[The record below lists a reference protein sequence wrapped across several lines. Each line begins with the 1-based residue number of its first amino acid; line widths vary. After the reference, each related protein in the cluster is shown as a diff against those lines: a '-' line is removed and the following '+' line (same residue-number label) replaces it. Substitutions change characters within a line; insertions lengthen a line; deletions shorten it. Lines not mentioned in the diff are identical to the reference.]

1 MAPNL
6 RRLAKIAVCISQNLP
21 SWAAPSEASAAFIA
35 CWCTFVSGKCR
46 KLNRI
51 LPSNCFSSLSTTS
64 LMEYG
69 DYESEACAK
78 VNEVVDKLLKQFEG
92 KMRFNFRHF
101 PLTKV
106 NQHAMKAAEASLGAA
121 QEGKF
126 WEMHTAIFANRRRLG
141 AISLRGYAKEVGVV
155 NKKFL
160 DNLVNSTYGWQVR
173 SDLLEGLDKG
183 VRDVPAF
190 FINGELF
197 TGKPTFDNL
206 KKGIEEALKKK
217 KRA

>member
-1 MAPNL
+1 MIRKETVEIIPTKDVFVGDPKAP
-6 RRLAKIAVCISQNLP
+6 V
-21 SWAAPSEASAAFIA
+21 
-35 CWCTFVSGKCR
+35 T
-46 KLNRI
+46 
-51 LPSNCFSSLSTTS
+51 

-78 VNEVVDKLLKQFEG
+78 VNEVVVKLLEQYNG
-92 KMRFNFRHF
+92 KLRFNFRHF
-101 PLTKV
+101 PLTKIH
-106 NQHAMKAAEASLGAA
+106 QHAMKAAEASLGAA

-126 WEMHTAIFANRRRLG
+126 WEMHTMLFQHRRRLG
-141 AISLRGYAKEVGVV
+141 AISLREYAKDVGVV

-173 SDLLEGLDKG
+173 SDLLEGLNKG

-190 FINGELF
+190 FINGVLF

-206 KKGIEEALKKK
+206 KKGIEEALKQKK

>member
-1 MAPNL
+1 MKTKDVEIIPTKDVFVGDPKAP
-6 RRLAKIAVCISQNLP
+6 V
-21 SWAAPSEASAAFIA
+21 
-35 CWCTFVSGKCR
+35 T
-46 KLNRI
+46 
-51 LPSNCFSSLSTTS
+51 

-69 DYESEACAK
+69 DYESEECAR
-78 VNEVVDKLLKQFEG
+78 VNEVVDRLLKQFEG

-106 NQHAMKAAEASLGAA
+106 HQHAMKAAEASLGAA

-141 AISLRGYAKEVGVV
+141 AISLREYAKEVGVI

-160 DNLVNSTYGWQVR
+160 ENLMDCTYGWSVR

-183 VRDVPAF
+183 VRDVPTF
-190 FINGELF
+190 FINGEPF

-206 KKGIEEALKKK
+206 KKGIEDALKKK

>member
-1 MAPNL
+1 MKAKELIEIIPTKDVFVGDPKAP
-6 RRLAKIAVCISQNLP
+6 V
-21 SWAAPSEASAAFIA
+21 
-35 CWCTFVSGKCR
+35 T
-46 KLNRI
+46 
-51 LPSNCFSSLSTTS
+51 

-78 VNEVVDKLLKQFEG
+78 VNEVVQKLLEHFDG

-101 PLTKV
+101 PLTKIH
-106 NQHAMKAAEASLGAA
+106 QQSQKAAEASLGVA
-121 QEGKF
+121 QEGEVKF
-126 WEMHTAIFANRRRLG
+126 WAMHNMLFAHRRRLG
-141 AISLRGYAKEVGVV
+141 AISLRGYAKEVGIV

-160 DNLVNSTYGWQVR
+160 DDLVNSTYGWQVR

-197 TGKPTFDNL
+197 TGKPTYDNL
-206 KKGIEEALKKK
+206 SKGIEAALKQKKK
-217 KRA
+217 KPVVAKEVKEKA

>member
-1 MAPNL
+1 MKAKELIVIIPTKDVFVGDPNAP
-6 RRLAKIAVCISQNLP
+6 V
-21 SWAAPSEASAAFIA
+21 
-35 CWCTFVSGKCR
+35 T
-46 KLNRI
+46 
-51 LPSNCFSSLSTTS
+51 

-78 VNEVVDKLLKQFEG
+78 VNEVVEKLLEQFPG
-92 KMRFNFRHF
+92 KVRFNFRHF
-101 PLTKV
+101 PLTKIH
-106 NQHAMKAAEASLGAA
+106 QHAMKAAEASLGAA

-126 WEMHTAIFANRRRLG
+126 WEMHSMLFAHRRRLG
-141 AISLRGYAKEVGVV
+141 AISLREYAKDVGVV

-173 SDLLEGLDKG
+173 SDLLEGLNKG

-190 FINGELF
+190 FINGVLF

-206 KKGIEEALKKK
+206 RKGIEAALKQKK

>member
-1 MAPNL
+1 MMKKDTAEIIPTKDVFVGDPKAP
-6 RRLAKIAVCISQNLP
+6 V
-21 SWAAPSEASAAFIA
+21 
-35 CWCTFVSGKCR
+35 T
-46 KLNRI
+46 
-51 LPSNCFSSLSTTS
+51 

-78 VNEVVDKLLKQFEG
+78 VNDVVVKLLEQYDG
-92 KMRFNFRHF
+92 KLRFNFRHF
-101 PLTKV
+101 PLTKIH
-106 NQHAMKAAEASLGAA
+106 QHAMKAAEASLGAA

-126 WEMHTAIFANRRRLG
+126 WEMHSMLFQHRRRLG
-141 AISLRGYAKEVGVV
+141 AISLREYAKDVGVV

-173 SDLLEGLDKG
+173 SDLLEGLNKG

-190 FINGELF
+190 FINGVLF
-197 TGKPTFDNL
+197 TGKPTFENL
-206 KKGIEEALKKK
+206 KKGIEEALKQKK

>member
-1 MAPNL
+1 MKAKEIIEIIPTKDVFVGDPKAP
-6 RRLAKIAVCISQNLP
+6 V
-21 SWAAPSEASAAFIA
+21 
-35 CWCTFVSGKCR
+35 T
-46 KLNRI
+46 
-51 LPSNCFSSLSTTS
+51 

-78 VNEVVDKLLKQFEG
+78 VNEVVDRLLKEFQG
-92 KMRFNFRHF
+92 KVRFNFRHF
-101 PLTKV
+101 PLTKIH
-106 NQHAMKAAEASLGAA
+106 QHAMKAAEASLGAA

-126 WEMHTAIFANRRRLG
+126 WEMHSMLFAHRRRLG
-141 AISLRGYAKEVGVV
+141 AISLREYAKDVGVV

-173 SDLLEGLDKG
+173 SDLLEGLNKG

-190 FINGELF
+190 FINGVLF
-197 TGKPTFDNL
+197 EGKPTFDNL
-206 KKGIEEALKKK
+206 RKGIEAALKQKK

>member
-1 MAPNL
+1 MKAKETVEIIPTKDVFVGDPKAP
-6 RRLAKIAVCISQNLP
+6 V
-21 SWAAPSEASAAFIA
+21 
-35 CWCTFVSGKCR
+35 T
-46 KLNRI
+46 
-51 LPSNCFSSLSTTS
+51 

-78 VNEVVDKLLKQFEG
+78 VNEVVDRLLKELPG
-92 KMRFNFRHF
+92 KVRFNFRHF
-101 PLTKV
+101 PLTKIH
-106 NQHAMKAAEASLGAA
+106 QHAMKAAEASLGAA

-126 WEMHTAIFANRRRLG
+126 WEMHSMLFEHRRRLG
-141 AISLRGYAKEVGVV
+141 AISLREYARDVGVV

-160 DNLVNSTYGWQVR
+160 DHLVNSTYGWQVR
-173 SDLLEGLDKG
+173 SDLLEGLNKG

-190 FINGELF
+190 FINGVLF

-206 KKGIEEALKKK
+206 RKGIETALKQKK

>member
-1 MAPNL
+1 MKTKEIEIIPTKDVFVGDPKAP
-6 RRLAKIAVCISQNLP
+6 V
-21 SWAAPSEASAAFIA
+21 
-35 CWCTFVSGKCR
+35 T
-46 KLNRI
+46 
-51 LPSNCFSSLSTTS
+51 

-69 DYESEACAK
+69 DYESEACAR
-78 VNEVVDKLLKQFEG
+78 VNDIVDKLLKQFQG

-106 NQHAMKAAEASLGAA
+106 HQHAMKAAEASLGAA

-126 WEMHTAIFANRRRLG
+126 WEMHIALFANRRRLG
-141 AISLRGYAKEVGVV
+141 AISLREYAKECGVI

-160 DNLVNSTYGWQVR
+160 ENLVDSTYGWQVR

-197 TGKPTFDNL
+197 TGKPTFENL

>member
-1 MAPNL
+1 MRAKEVVDIIPTKDVFVGDPKAP
-6 RRLAKIAVCISQNLP
+6 V
-21 SWAAPSEASAAFIA
+21 
-35 CWCTFVSGKCR
+35 T
-46 KLNRI
+46 
-51 LPSNCFSSLSTTS
+51 

-78 VNEVVDKLLKQFEG
+78 VNEVVLRLLQQFEG

-101 PLTKV
+101 PLTKIH
-106 NQHAMKAAEASLGAA
+106 QHAMKAAEASLGAA

-126 WEMHTAIFANRRRLG
+126 WEMHTMLFEHRRRLG
-141 AISLRGYAKEVGVV
+141 AISLRGYAKDCGVV

-160 DNLVNSTYGWQVR
+160 DHLVNSTYGWQVR

-190 FINGELF
+190 FINDELF

-206 KKGIEEALKKK
+206 RKGIEEALKQKK

>member
-1 MAPNL
+1 MMKKELVEIIPTKDVFVGDPKAP
-6 RRLAKIAVCISQNLP
+6 V
-21 SWAAPSEASAAFIA
+21 
-35 CWCTFVSGKCR
+35 T
-46 KLNRI
+46 
-51 LPSNCFSSLSTTS
+51 

-78 VNEVVDKLLKQFEG
+78 VNDVVVKLLEQYDG
-92 KMRFNFRHF
+92 KLKFNFRHF
-101 PLTKV
+101 PLTKIH
-106 NQHAMKAAEASLGAA
+106 QHAMKAAEASLGAA

-126 WEMHTAIFANRRRLG
+126 WEMHTMLFQHRRRLG
-141 AISLRGYAKEVGVV
+141 AISLREYAKDVGVV

-173 SDLLEGLDKG
+173 SDLLEGLNKG

-190 FINGELF
+190 FINGVLF
-197 TGKPTFDNL
+197 TGKPTFENL
-206 KKGIEEALKKK
+206 KKGIEEALKQKK

>member
-1 MAPNL
+1 MKKELVEIIPTKDVFVGDPKAP
-6 RRLAKIAVCISQNLP
+6 V
-21 SWAAPSEASAAFIA
+21 
-35 CWCTFVSGKCR
+35 T
-46 KLNRI
+46 
-51 LPSNCFSSLSTTS
+51 

-78 VNEVVDKLLKQFEG
+78 VNEVVVKLLEQYDG
-92 KMRFNFRHF
+92 KLRFNFRHF
-101 PLTKV
+101 PLTKIH
-106 NQHAMKAAEASLGAA
+106 QHAMKAAEASLGAA

-126 WEMHTAIFANRRRLG
+126 WEMHTMLFQHRRRLG
-141 AISLRGYAKEVGVV
+141 AISLREYAKDVGVV

-173 SDLLEGLDKG
+173 SDLLEGLNKG

-190 FINGELF
+190 FINGVLF
-197 TGKPTFDNL
+197 TGKPTFENL
-206 KKGIEEALKKK
+206 KKGIEEALKQKK

>member
-1 MAPNL
+1 MKKELVEIIPTKDVFVGDPKAP
-6 RRLAKIAVCISQNLP
+6 V
-21 SWAAPSEASAAFIA
+21 
-35 CWCTFVSGKCR
+35 T
-46 KLNRI
+46 
-51 LPSNCFSSLSTTS
+51 

-78 VNEVVDKLLKQFEG
+78 VNEVVVKLLEQYDG

-101 PLTKV
+101 PLTKIH
-106 NQHAMKAAEASLGAA
+106 QHAMKAAEASLGAA

-126 WEMHTAIFANRRRLG
+126 WEMHSMLFQHRRRLG
-141 AISLRGYAKEVGVV
+141 AISLREYAKDVGVV

-173 SDLLEGLDKG
+173 SDLLEGLNKG

-190 FINGELF
+190 FINGVLF
-197 TGKPTFDNL
+197 TGKPTFENL
-206 KKGIEEALKKK
+206 KKGIEEALKQKK

>member
-1 MAPNL
+1 MMKTKELDIIPTKDVFVGDPKAP
-6 RRLAKIAVCISQNLP
+6 V
-21 SWAAPSEASAAFIA
+21 
-35 CWCTFVSGKCR
+35 T
-46 KLNRI
+46 
-51 LPSNCFSSLSTTS
+51 

-78 VNEVVDKLLKQFEG
+78 VNEVVDRLLKQFEG

-106 NQHAMKAAEASLGAA
+106 HQHAMKAAEASLGAA

-126 WEMHTAIFANRRRLG
+126 WEMHTTLFANRRRLG
-141 AISLRGYAKEVGVV
+141 AISLREYAKECGVI

-160 DNLVNSTYGWQVR
+160 ENLVDSTYGWQVR

>member
-1 MAPNL
+1 MKQKEIVEIIPTKDVFVGDPKAP
-6 RRLAKIAVCISQNLP
+6 V
-21 SWAAPSEASAAFIA
+21 
-35 CWCTFVSGKCR
+35 T
-46 KLNRI
+46 
-51 LPSNCFSSLSTTS
+51 

-78 VNEVVDKLLKQFEG
+78 VNEVVDKLLKQFDG
-92 KMRFNFRHF
+92 RLRFNFRHF
-101 PLTKV
+101 PLTKIH
-106 NQHAMKAAEASLGAA
+106 QQSQKAAEASLGAA

-126 WEMHTAIFANRRRLG
+126 WEMHNMLFAHRRRLG
-141 AISLRGYAKEVGVV
+141 AISLREYAKEVGVV

-160 DNLVNSTYGWQVR
+160 DDLVNSVYGWQVR
-173 SDLLEGLDKG
+173 NDLLEGLDKG

-206 KKGIEEALKKK
+206 KKGIEAALATKKK
-217 KRA
+217 KAVAKV

>member
-1 MAPNL
+1 MRPKESIEIIPTKDVFVGDPKAP
-6 RRLAKIAVCISQNLP
+6 V
-21 SWAAPSEASAAFIA
+21 
-35 CWCTFVSGKCR
+35 T
-46 KLNRI
+46 
-51 LPSNCFSSLSTTS
+51 

-78 VNEVVDKLLKQFEG
+78 VNEVVDRLLKEFPG
-92 KMRFNFRHF
+92 KVRFNFRHF
-101 PLTKV
+101 PLTKIH
-106 NQHAMKAAEASLGAA
+106 QHAMKAAEASLGAA

-126 WEMHTAIFANRRRLG
+126 WEMHSMLFAHRRRLG
-141 AISLRGYAKEVGVV
+141 AISLREYAKDVGVV

-173 SDLLEGLDKG
+173 SDLLEGLNKG

-190 FINGELF
+190 FINGVLF
-197 TGKPTFDNL
+197 EGKPTFDNL
-206 KKGIEEALKKK
+206 RKGIEAALKQKK

>member
-1 MAPNL
+1 MKAKEIIDIIPTKDVFVGDLKAP
-6 RRLAKIAVCISQNLP
+6 V
-21 SWAAPSEASAAFIA
+21 
-35 CWCTFVSGKCR
+35 T
-46 KLNRI
+46 
-51 LPSNCFSSLSTTS
+51 

-78 VNEVVDKLLKQFEG
+78 VNEVVEKLLKQFDG
-92 KMRFNFRHF
+92 KLRFNFRHF
-101 PLTKV
+101 PLTKIH
-106 NQHAMKAAEASLGAA
+106 QHAMKAAEASLGAA

-126 WEMHTAIFANRRRLG
+126 WEMHALLFAHRRRLG
-141 AISLRGYAKEVGVV
+141 AISLREYAKEVGVV

-160 DNLVNSTYGWQVR
+160 DHLVDSTYGWQVR

-197 TGKPTFDNL
+197 TGKPTFENL
-206 KKGIEEALKKK
+206 RKGIEEALKTKK
-217 KRA
+217 KKPSAKVRA